1 MNKKKQQYTH
11 TSDVFSLKQL
21 HLYENRIKNI
31 RLTWCDQVCNLLWHY
46 KLSKSSIKDIGCNT
60 FQLYKSLKFFDFKC
74 KYYGYDIDQ
83 KFIDIG
89 LKYFPELKKSYTCA
103 NAEYI
108 KLRKTEV
115 SVISAT
121 LEHVDNPKKI
131 LKNIINS
138 TKKIIIVRTFFGFDQ
153 QKTIEHKKSVKPYN
167 INQFSFHEINSLFK
181 KNKFNTSY
189 ILDEA
194 THFSSRKL
202 FVNNLKKK
210 ARNMFILVAN
220 KI

>member
-11 TSDVFSLKQL
+11 TSEVFGLKL
-21 HLYENRIKNI
+21 LRLYENRIKNI

-46 KLSKSSIKDIGCNT
+46 KFSKSSIKDIGCNT
-60 FQLYKSLKFFDFKC
+60 FQLYKSLKFFNFKG

-89 LKYFPELKKSYTCA
+89 LKYFPELKKFYKCA
-103 NAEYI
+103 NAEDI

-115 SVISAT
+115 SVVSAT

-138 TKKIIIVRTFFGFDQ
+138 TSKIIILRTFFGLNK
-153 QKTIEHKKSVKPYN
+153 QKTIEYKKTKKPYY
-167 INQFSFHEINSLFK
+167 INRFSFHEINNFFR
-181 KNKFNTSY
+181 KNKFSTSF

-194 THFSSRKL
+194 TNFSTKQL
-202 FVNNLKKK
+202 IVNKSK
-210 ARNMFILVAN
+210 ATRNMFILVAN